1 MQKIFFDIWSEYN
14 YTTELKEIIQ
24 NQIKNLRKT
33 PIPQLPNF
41 DNVAASVLDVIDWIF
56 KITSFFSQMNILY
69 SEMITLPLPRLYCL
83 DIKDGF
89 VFITNEYILPEMITL
104 PLPFQKNDRSSDL
117 DVKYPHHS
125 AIVIVDNA
133 LTHIYLEAIST
144 NKVIITS
151 IPHRFF
157 TMSIYELVQEIEA
170 ILLP

>member
-1 MQKIFFDIWSEYN
+1 MQKIFSDIWSEYN

-41 DNVAASVLDVIDWIF
+41 DDAAASVLDVIDRIF
-56 KITSFFSQMNILY
+56 KMALFF
-69 SEMITLPLPRLYCL
+69 SEMITLPLS
-83 DIKDGF
+83 
-89 VFITNEYILPEMITL
+89 
-104 PLPFQKNDRSSDL
+104 FQKNDRSSDL